1 MKYGLSDNYC
11 MRMYSLVYV
20 FRNVHSELC
29 EFIIIY
35 NHIFIIDVCSSRTG
49 IYTYK
54 SQCILNM
61 YTIIM
66 YSLYPVALNEIFQ
79 SARDMEFF

>member
-1 MKYGLSDNYC
+1 
-11 MRMYSLVYV
+11 MRVYSFKLVYI

-35 NHIFIIDVCSSRTG
+35 NHICLIDVCSSGTG

-54 SQCILNM
+54 SQWILNM
-61 YTIIM
+61 YTINM

-79 SARDMEFF
+79 SARDMEFFLIFSV